1 VEIIASVLVISL
13 ATVLLLNAIP
23 AAYGYVSSKTYKL
36 FADGYVS
43 STARI
48 TCWQHGKGEAKVDIR
63 IDVMKAFHGKGRKIL
78 SAYVIDV
85 SKNGPESYL
94 PIGKPMFPKD
104 KYDYARF
111 SAQFSAKQFPAMD
124 GSKPCPIDSI
134 GRLVV
139 VTGTTPPLDS
149 HTLSQG
155 TVDIVAAT
163 TKDIAQKG
171 LL

>member
-1 VEIIASVLVISL
+1 MKRIASILVISL
-13 ATVLLLNAIP
+13 AVVLMLNAIP

-36 FADGYVS
+36 VADGYVS
-43 STARI
+43 GTARI
-48 TCWQHGKGEAKVDIR
+48 TCWQYGKDVAKVDIR
-63 IDVMKAFHGKGRKIL
+63 IDVMKAFHGKGRKML
-78 SAYVIDV
+78 SAYIIDFA
-85 SKNGPESYL
+85 KNGPESYL

-111 SAQFSAKQFPAMD
+111 SAQFTAKQFPAVD
-124 GSKPCPIDSI
+124 GANPCPIGSI

-139 VTGTTPPLDS
+139 VTGTSPPLDS